1 MGKQLRPHSWAG
13 RLAESMI
20 YHPWH
25 HRELVHDRSGNCNRR
40 HSRATCSSAETHSC
54 NSDRRRSRT
63 MTLMGR
69 LKTAVQSVGNQTTA
83 KTRSTWANDEDFT
96 RVQFGLQNHDRHRH
110 KGIEYTREMAQTR
123 VTRATNSVAVRTT
136 SETVTHSFGNSA
148 TGHNR
153 GRSRF
158 ENRQTA

>member
-1 MGKQLRPHSWAG
+1 MGKQRRPHSWAG

-96 RVQFGLQNHDRHRH
+96 RVQFGLRNHD
-110 KGIEYTREMAQTR
+110 
-123 VTRATNSVAVRTT
+123 
-136 SETVTHSFGNSA
+136 
-148 TGHNR
+148 
-153 GRSRF
+153 
-158 ENRQTA
+158 